1 MTRQTRTALLAA
13 AAVLGWSITAFAQ
26 LDPLTLI
33 KRVPPT
39 VIIVVDTSLE
49 MLQDGNGKF
58 YDPGFYS
65 RTADPIGVDSLER
78 AGSGRDLPPD
88 LRGVHIQRDRQ
99 IPDHEDHASGGHVGS
114 VEPGDGELAE
124 RLRRVLRAH
133 PVSDCE
139 RRHRAGR
146 RGKQQRHRAVG
157 SLRLRQK
164 SPAWRSTPGASGP
177 SLGSN
182 DCDKP
187 VADHL
192 RPAVAQPATPRPA
205 TPAVWA
211 STRPTRPK

>member
-13 AAVLGWSITAFAQ
+13 VAVLGWSITAFAQ

-65 RTADPIGVDSLER
+65 RTADPSVSTALSVPAAAVTYRRIFEGFTYT
-78 AGSGRDLPPD
+78 
-88 LRGVHIQRDRQ
+88 RDRQ
-99 IPDHEDHASGGHVGS
+99 IPDHEDHDSGGHVGS

-133 PVSDCE
+133 AVSDCE
-139 RRHRAGR
+139 GRHRAGG
-146 RGKQQRHRAVG
+146 RGEQQRHRTVG
-157 SLRLRQK
+157 SHPTAAEEPGLALDTRRQRPESGRQRL
-164 SPAWRSTPGASGP
+164 
-177 SLGSN
+177 
-182 DCDKP
+182 
-187 VADHL
+187 
-192 RPAVAQPATPRPA
+192 
-205 TPAVWA
+205 
-211 STRPTRPK
+211 